1 MKTLMLFLMV
11 LGTGMVA
18 NAQPGP
24 VPGTQRTDL
33 VFNGSDVVC
42 SCYVMSTAVEGE
54 ELLQPPPNVLRH
66 ILATVE
72 VRDAFKPTNLQPG
85 DRLTIRF
92 VREYPGVST
101 ARPTVMQSDTAILF
115 LKKKADGTYEFA
127 DTWMGAKPFQVIP
140 QASSGTGLARLES
153 ALLNILE
160 QAQPGGP
167 NHDDLRALYM
177 LEGLPALGP
186 EGMARM
192 PKLAN
197 SPYPNVALAAIG
209 TLLKTKSPQNV
220 QLLKDYL
227 DNYQGAEEPVSVW
240 SIGAYLREV
249 RAPEALPA
257 LEALSGS
264 RFTSVQLGAMD
275 ALRNIKKPSSA
286 SILVQRLDDPN
297 STVRYQAVITLAE
310 TFGKGQEFAP
320 SMKLF
325 DDDPEKYVGLWK
337 SWWSQQ
343 GGVPPQ
349 PNK

>member
-1 MKTLMLFLMV
+1 MKVLIALLLV
-11 LGTGMVA
+11 LGTGMTA
-18 NAQPGP
+18 SAQPGP

-33 VFNGSDVVC
+33 IFSGSDVVC
-42 SCYVMSTAVEGE
+42 SCYVVSTEVESE
-54 ELLQPPPNVLRH
+54 EPRQPPPNVWRH
-66 ILATVE
+66 MLATVE
-72 VRDAFKPTNLQPG
+72 VRDAFKPANLQPG

-92 VREYPGVST
+92 IREYPGVSM
-101 ARPTVMQSDTAILF
+101 ALPTVTQSEGAILF
-115 LKKKADGTYEFA
+115 LKKKADGTFEFA
-127 DTWMGAKPFQVIP
+127 DTWIGANQFQILP
-140 QASSGTGLARLES
+140 QASKGAGLARLES

-177 LEGLPALGP
+177 LEGLPVLSP

-197 SPYPNVALAAIG
+197 SSYPNVALAAIG

-227 DNYQGAEEPVSVW
+227 DNYLGAEEPVSVW

-264 RFTSVQLGAMD
+264 RFTSVQVGAMD
-275 ALRNIKKPSSA
+275 ALRNIKSPSSPP
-286 SILVQRLDDPN
+286 ILVQRLDDPN

-325 DDDPEKYVGLWK
+325 DDDPEKYVALWK

-343 GGVPPQ
+343 DGVAPQ
-349 PNK
+349 PTK